1 MNDIQKTKITTR
13 VREYC
18 DRYESQ
24 NRAANSLSGVSAA
37 TVSQILNGKW
47 ELITDEM
54 WRKLAAQIGFSEDD
68 WVMAETRDFK
78 VITALLCEAQE
89 LSAMRRAD
97 VFAVTGDA
105 GTGKSAAVQ
114 HYVNGHRQAYLVKCS
129 DFWTRKIF
137 LQKIMSALGR
147 DASGMT
153 ISDLME
159 TIVSTLKSAER
170 PVLILDEVDKLSDPV
185 LYFFITLY
193 NELEPNCS
201 IFMCATPYLELRI
214 SRGRQY
220 NKKGYNEIYS
230 RMGRKCISLYGLS
243 KKDVAVVCMQNG
255 VTRQADI
262 DSVVEDC
269 DSDLRRVKRKV
280 YSLKKNA

>member
-1 MNDIQKTKITTR
+1 MNDIQKTKITLR
-13 VREYC
+13 LREYC

-24 NRAANSLSGVSAA
+24 NKAANSLSGVSAA
-37 TVSQILNGKW
+37 TVSQMLNGKW

-54 WRKLAAQIGFSEDD
+54 WRKVASQIGFNESD
-68 WVMAETRDFK
+68 WVIAPTRDYK
-78 VITALLCEAQE
+78 VITMLLEEAQG

-114 HYVNGHRQAYLVKCS
+114 HYVDGHKQAYLVKCS
-129 DFWTRKIF
+129 DFWTKKIF
-137 LQKIMSALGR
+137 LQKIMGALGR

-153 ISDLME
+153 INDLME
-159 TIVSTLKSAER
+159 AIVGTLKSAER

-201 IFMCATPYLELRI
+201 IFMCATSYLELRI

-230 RMGRKCISLYGLS
+230 RMGRKCIALNGLS
-243 KKDVAVVCMQNG
+243 KKDVAAVCVQNG
-255 VTRQADI
+255 ITGQADI
-262 DSVVEDC
+262 DKVVEDC
-269 DSDLRRVKRKV
+269 DNDLRRVKRKV